1 MSNMFKG
8 LNAVRDRFYQ
18 DVADKVSARI
28 QKGNVLDA
36 GTGRGLFPIKI
47 AQKNENCYAR
57 S

>member
-1 MSNMFKG
+1 VSNMFKG